1 LTAVVSDTTALIVLA
16 GLQRLALLER
26 CFERVL
32 MPRAV
37 YQEWLAGDAGVT
49 ACLAEM
55 SFLEVVR
62 VEDSPLLDGL
72 RSLLDP
78 GEAEAL
84 VLARERGLP
93 LLVDEKKGRSIA
105 RLMKIPVLGL
115 IGVLILAVEREILLP
130 DEAVVILH
138 QAKER
143 GFRVSGALYHA
154 FLTRLG
160 LPGSDKPQSSS

>member
-1 LTAVVSDTTALIVLA
+1 MAAVVSDTTALIVLA
-16 GLQRLALLER
+16 GLQRLDLLGQ

-32 MPRAV
+32 MPQAV
-37 YQEWLAGDAGVT
+37 YQEWLAGDASVT
-49 ACLAEM
+49 EYLAAM
-55 SFLEVVR
+55 SFLEVVS
-62 VEDSPLLDGL
+62 VEDSPLLDDL

-84 VLARERGLP
+84 ALARERGLP
-93 LLVDEKKGRSIA
+93 LVVDEKKGRSIA

-115 IGVLILAVEREILLP
+115 VGLLIMAVEREILLP

-138 QAKER
+138 QAKAR
-143 GFRVSGALYHA
+143 GFRVSATIYHA

-160 LPGSDKPQSSS
+160 LPGGDFPQSGN